1 MTTRRSAWTVAIAV
15 LIALSAAT
23 HASAV
28 PVTLTHGSATV
39 EIDPDTSDG
48 VYEWTIM
55 DVSHLAQQ
63 WFWIRTDLPGLYDD
77 REYSID
83 EISAPSVE
91 QPTDNIVKLTYDDNS
106 ILVEVTYILVSGPG
120 LYTADMAEVISVTNN
135 TDEEIE
141 VDFFQYSD
149 FDLGGTV
156 ADGSVTIT
164 GGNTATQFDVEA
176 GFALSE
182 TVVGRNP
189 DLSEVG
195 TFATTLGKLEDADID
210 DLDGSTHLDGPA
222 DLTWA
227 FQWQGRAIVPGEALV
242 IGKDKLIEAI
252 PEPSAAFVLA
262 AGLAG
267 LASRKRR
274 K

>member
-1 MTTRRSAWTVAIAV
+1 MKTRQGALALAIVA
-15 LIALSAAT
+15 LIAMSVAPQ
-23 HASAV
+23 ASAV
-28 PVTLTHGSATV
+28 SLTLTSGSSTV

-48 VYEWTIM
+48 VFEWTIM

-63 WFWIRTDLPGLYDD
+63 WFWIRTDLDGLYDD

-83 EISAPSVE
+83 EISAPTVS
-91 QPTDNIVKLTYDDNS
+91 QPAANIVQLTYDDGD
-106 ILVEVTYILVSGPG
+106 IEVEVKYILVGGPG
-120 LYTADMAEVISVTNN
+120 LYTADLAETISITNN

-141 VDFFQYSD
+141 IDFFQYSD
-149 FDLGGTV
+149 FDLGGTEDDGVV
-156 ADGSVTIT
+156 AVT
-164 GGNTATQFDVEA
+164 GGNTATQFDVIA
-176 GFALSE
+176 GVLLAE

-189 DLSEVG
+189 ELSEVG
-195 TFATTLGKLEDADID
+195 IYSTTLDKLQDGSID
-210 DLDGSTHLDGPA
+210 DLDGSTYLEGPA

-227 FQWQGRAIVPGEALV
+227 FQWQGRPVQPGEALV

-252 PEPSAAFVLA
+252 PEPGAGLMLA

-267 LASRKRR
+267 LVSRRRR